1 MASWRLLW
9 ILIVRNCSVCS
20 VLCLCLGSRLSPW
33 RGFLPRLPLTLLPG
47 VALLRLRRHR
57 PLRAFHLQF
66 SLRCAGLNSAHVL
79 PNTRLVLNM
88 FAVISMF
95 FRPFSLCF
103 PIGLLHRSS
112 IQSIRL
118 PFGAGNGSSHVTLF
132 PHLSGEGCLVLC
144 QLAASSSFSSSAG
157 PQLQARD
164 RSGPCR
170 ARKPRIRV
178 TGPQLQARDRSGPCR
193 TRAASPGSE

>member
-1 MASWRLLW
+1 MSIHFLAPSTVFSTKSDRLNPMASWRLLW

-95 FRPFSLCF
+95 FSAFFAVFSHWF
-103 PIGLLHRSS
+103 AP
-112 IQSIRL
+112 
-118 PFGAGNGSSHVTLF
+118 
-132 PHLSGEGCLVLC
+132 
-144 QLAASSSFSSSAG
+144 SF
-157 PQLQARD
+157 
-164 RSGPCR
+164 
-170 ARKPRIRV
+170 
-178 TGPQLQARDRSGPCR
+178 
-193 TRAASPGSE
+193 